1 MKMITKVV
9 NLLLK
14 ILGRKPAEI
23 ELLDIDPELRQKMQK
38 KFGVKNPSE
47 FGDFSQAEFDKQQKI
62 KRILRNKG
70 MFEE

>member
-1 MKMITKVV
+1 MITKIV

-38 KFGVKNPSE
+38 KFGVKNSSE